1 MNIKRYGFG
10 VAFSIL
16 CSLGA
21 VEAMA
26 ADIITPLG
34 NDAVAGARAPAR
46 QVTAHQLA
54 RVDVDGLVA
63 GLTASRPAAP
73 LTLNLLPGVSVPL
86 VLDQSEP
93 SPAGTS
99 AYSAHSPDDPASSA
113 TVVVDDGTVYAVIT
127 YKNAVYEIT
136 HLSNGVHRIAKI
148 NQGSYPGD
156 KVVEGENPNLPLSS
170 TGELTSVGVVA
181 AATPTAENEARPG
194 EAPSGGTVVS
204 VAILATEAARSDHPN
219 WLSIARAAVS
229 DANASFRRSGVALTF
244 RVTSFAALTD
254 YDESAQELRA
264 DAGGSRAGRPAS
276 DPSATRPGPTSSRS
290 SATMPAREAP
300 LCGLSYLPDPPSA
313 RTADRAYSVVNIAC
327 AVPNHSYVHEA
338 GHNMGLR
345 HDRYVE
351 RAFGRLQSKYNYGFS
366 NPEHRVRTIMAYPD
380 YCSSKGVDCTRVGFF
395 SDPFKRANGGVLGVN
410 VGQRDPAFNARR
422 LNETKG
428 IVAGYR

>member
-170 TGELTSVGVVA
+170 TSELTSVGVVA

-204 VAILATEAARSDHPN
+204 VAILATEAARSDHSN

-254 YDESAQELRA
+254 YDESHKSYEQMLGDLSRAPGVRSFRDSTRSDLVAILRD
-264 DAGGSRAGRPAS
+264 DAGPGGS
-276 DPSATRPGPTSSRS
+276 
-290 SATMPAREAP
+290 

>member
-1 MNIKRYGFG
+1 
-10 VAFSIL
+10 
-16 CSLGA
+16 
-21 VEAMA
+21 
-26 ADIITPLG
+26 
-34 NDAVAGARAPAR
+34 
-46 QVTAHQLA
+46 VTAHQLA

-63 GLTASRPAAP
+63 ALTASRPAAP
-73 LTLNLLPGVSVPL
+73 LTLNLFPGVSVPL

-93 SPAGTS
+93 SPAGMS

-113 TVVVDDGTVYAVIT
+113 TVVVDGGTVYAVIT

-148 NQGSYPGD
+148 NQDSYPGD

-181 AATPTAENEARPG
+181 AATPSAENEARPG

-204 VAILATEAARSDHPN
+204 VAILATEAARSDHTN

-254 YDESAQELRA
+254 YDESHKSYEQMLADLSRAPGVRSFRDSTRSDLVAILRD
-264 DAGGSRAGRPAS
+264 DAGPGGS
-276 DPSATRPGPTSSRS
+276 
-290 SATMPAREAP
+290 
-300 LCGLSYLPDPPSA
+300 LCGLSYLPDLPSA

-422 LNETKG
+422 LNLFG
-428 IVAGYR
+428 SHSPPLAA